1 MSPADGTPSLIPEAG
16 DILTPALMP
25 FFEREVA
32 TERAWMDEQKRSS
45 GVCWSGMSEVSR
57 KPRTYRDM
65 IRDAQFAMQRE
76 QDSRQAY
83 LTSNLGK
90 ARASIAKGC
99 RAAERLH
106 ARLNDVGS
114 ALSRGDGSAIR
125 KAEDAF
131 ATMRELRQIVADMEA
146 FVRLAGASQ

>member
-1 MSPADGTPSLIPEAG
+1 MAADGTPNLAAEIIS
-16 DILTPALMP
+16 PALMP

-32 TERAWMDEQKRSS
+32 AERSWLAEQKRSS

-114 ALSRGDGSAIR
+114 ALSRGDGSAVR
-125 KAEDAF
+125 KAEDA
-131 ATMRELRQIVADMEA
+131 AEVLRDLRLLVADVEA